1 MYALTLAKRAS
12 VSFPFVDRL
21 NDGYTAMMYST
32 QVIVSS
38 AATAAQTALQQYGYV
53 VNPGYFAVCNA
64 YEYENA
70 TSNLALPPAKR
81 GIDQAGWGNQ
91 NTDLSNPDIAY
102 RMVPIKTS
110 ASPYNLNFYFNV
122 TSQPLFSDSTS
133 SCDSVTR
140 IYNTD
145 LSQPPFPGVFVQ
157 GDAAVLKP
165 YFTPKAK
172 TVWSDAYGVKIDVA
186 YHERAAV
193 KCNTLKG
200 FHVNQA
206 PA

>member
-1 MYALTLAKRAS
+1 
-12 VSFPFVDRL
+12 L
-21 NDGYTAMMYST
+21 NDGYTAMTYSS
-32 QVIVSS
+32 QIIISS
-38 AATAAQTALQQYGYV
+38 AATSAQSALSSYGYTIA
-53 VNPGYFAVCNA
+53 PGYFAVCNA

-81 GIDQAGWGNQ
+81 GIDQAGWANT

-110 ASPYNLNFYFNV
+110 ATPYSLNFYFNV
-122 TSQPLFSDSTS
+122 TNQPLFGSSSS
-133 SCDSVTR
+133 SCDSVQR
-140 IYNTD
+140 IFNTD
-145 LSQPPFPGVFVQ
+145 ISQPPYPGVFVQ

-165 YFTPKAK
+165 YFTKPK
-172 TVWSDAYGVKIDVA
+172 TVWQGAYGVKIDVA
-186 YHERAAV
+186 YHEVPNV
-193 KCNTLKG
+193 KCNSLKG

>member
-1 MYALTLAKRAS
+1 MYTS
-12 VSFPFVDRL
+12 
-21 NDGYTAMMYST
+21 

-38 AATAAQTALQQYGYV
+38 SATNAITALKKYGYTV
-53 VNPGYFAVCNA
+53 APGYYAVCNA

-81 GIDQAGWGNQ
+81 GIDQAGWANT

-102 RMVPIKTS
+102 RMVPIAQS

-122 TSQPLFSDSTS
+122 TNQPQFGGSTAGA
-133 SCDSVTR
+133 CDFVQR

-145 LSQPPFPGVFVQ
+145 ITAPPYPAVFVQ
-157 GDAAVLKP
+157 GDAAVLSP
-165 YFTPKAK
+165 YFTKSK
-172 TVWSDAYGVKIDVA
+172 TIWSDAYGVKLDVA
-186 YHERAAV
+186 YHEQQNVA
-193 KCNTLKG
+193 CSSLKG